1 MELRYAGLR
10 PYSWNITDAGAI
22 LLFSLFSG
30 SEATHAPTACRWGLL
45 NAKILDFG
53 VKAGIGG
60 FHPPRKQLTGKA
72 CNGVPHHIEVF

>member
-1 MELRYAGLR
+1 MKQ
-10 PYSWNITDAGAI
+10 II
-22 LLFSLFSG
+22 HLFRVRKMNGNG
-30 SEATHAPTACRWGLL
+30 SIDFYFHFFRERSDPAPTACRWGLL